1 MDSISVIVITYN
13 EEPHIDTCL
22 RSVSWVDE
30 IVVVDCGSTDRT
42 VEICSGH
49 EKVRLY
55 HEERHG
61 SGRQKQQALDRAV
74 SEWVLNLDADERL
87 SEPLSS
93 EVRRLLQTPGS
104 CDGYRIPRENYF
116 LSRHIRHAAGWGEDR
131 PLRLFRRA
139 KTRVTRTQVHE
150 TFVVDGPTGSLD
162 SPLIHDAYTSLYQYI
177 EKLNEYTS
185 IEVRNRLKARPDR
198 KITWVHIALAPLGT
212 FWKLYVMKKGY
223 LDGMQGLLLCLLSSV
238 SVMSG
243 YAKTWEYGM
252 YRKGGG
258 RMFPPIRTE
267 EVRTRQP
274 GYNRLIR
281 GGDDEFNWKDD

>member
-42 VEICSGH
+42 VEICRRH
-49 EKVRLY
+49 EKVRLF
-55 HEERHG
+55 HEDRFG

-87 SEPLSS
+87 SESLES
-93 EVRRLLQTPGS
+93 EIRDVLASHAP
-104 CDGYRIPRENYF
+104 CDGYHVPRENYF
-116 LSRHIRHAAGWGEDR
+116 LSRRMRHAAGWGNDR
-131 PLRLFRRA
+131 PLRLFRRT
-139 KTRVTRTQVHE
+139 KTAVTRTQVHE
-150 TFVVDGPTGSLD
+150 TFVVDGPTCGLD
-162 SPLIHDAYTSLYQYI
+162 APLVHEAYASLYQYI

-185 IEVRNRLKARPDR
+185 IEVRNRLKAQPNRR
-198 KITWVHIALAPLGT
+198 ITWVHIALAPLGA
-212 FWKLYVMKKGY
+212 FWKMYVLRRGF

-243 YAKTWEYGM
+243 YAKTWEYRM
-252 YRKGGG
+252 YRKQGG
-258 RMFPPIRTE
+258 RRFPPIRTE

-274 GYNRLIR
+274 GYNRLVQ
-281 GGDDEFNWKDD
+281 GGDEEFNWKDD